1 MQTPACSRRRPCP
14 GAWLWLGLIAA
25 CVAGAALAQSNPNLR
40 DPTLVKPPTAPS
52 QLERDGLKL
61 IQPDAASRRELF
73 TAQGLRFSF
82 VDPLNTAQFVR
93 RLDGGQR
100 EALVQVQR
108 AEPAWQRQFLLRG
121 DCRDARMYFGPE
133 AGPVQLKPVEAG
145 SLGAQLYQDL
155 CAD

>member
-1 MQTPACSRRRPCP
+1 MHAHSCRRRVPCP
-14 GAWLWLGLIAA
+14 GAWLWLGLIGA
-25 CVAGAALAQSNPNLR
+25 CVTGAVMAQSSPNLR
-40 DPTLVKPPTAPS
+40 DATQIKPPTAPS

-61 IQPDAASRRELF
+61 ALPDASSRRELF

-82 VDPLNTAQFVR
+82 VDPANTAQFVR
-93 RLDGGQR
+93 RRDDGLR
-100 EALVQVQR
+100 EASVQVLR
-108 AEPAWQRQFLLRG
+108 AEPAWQRQFLLRA

-155 CAD
+155 CTD

>member
-1 MQTPACSRRRPCP
+1 MNTRHCARS
-14 GAWLWLGLIAA
+14 GARTWPWLALIG
-25 CVAGAALAQSNPNLR
+25 AGMASAALAQSNPNLR
-40 DPTLVKPPTAPS
+40 DPTQIKPPSAPS
-52 QLERDGLKL
+52 QLERDGLRL
-61 IQPDAASRRELF
+61 AQPDAGSRRELF

-82 VDPLNTAQFVR
+82 MDPSNTAQFVR
-93 RLDGGQR
+93 RLDGGLR
-100 EALVQVQR
+100 EASVQVLR
-108 AEPAWQRQFLLRG
+108 AEPAWQRLFLLRA

>member
-1 MQTPACSRRRPCP
+1 MNTCCRSRSLCA
-14 GAWLWLGLIAA
+14 GAWLWLALIGA
-25 CVAGAALAQSNPNLR
+25 CVSGAVLAQSNPNLR
-40 DPTLVKPPTAPS
+40 DPTMIKPPTAPS

-61 IQPDAASRRELF
+61 ALPDAGSRRELF

-82 VDPLNTAQFVR
+82 VDPNNAAQFVR
-93 RLDGGQR
+93 RRDDGLR
-100 EALVQVQR
+100 EASVQVLR
-108 AEPAWQRQFLLRG
+108 VEPAWQRQFLLRG